1 MKQTLLNSIDEKI
14 EQQKILKIMAA
25 ELPKHDGKKI
35 TKRLT
40 NALGDHFRLRHLA
53 SMTYLDYKNYT
64 TKIEVSILLSYDD
77 KLEYEKI
84 ASEQVSNYYRSLTE
98 GIVELEKSVLSLD
111 HIDGQFYLLKQ
122 FIEGLDDLPYQVK
135 TLMAEKHNLTFKN
148 YYRS

>member
-1 MKQTLLNSIDEKI
+1 MRQTLLNSINEKI
-14 EQQKILKIMAA
+14 EQQKILKVMAT

-40 NALGDHFRLRHLA
+40 NALGDHFRLRYLA
-53 SMTYLDYKNYT
+53 GMTYLDYKNYK

-84 ASEQVSNYYRSLTE
+84 ARQQIGNYYESLHN
-98 GIVELEKSVLSLD
+98 GIAELEKSVLALD
-111 HIDGQFYLLKQ
+111 QIDKQFTILKQ
-122 FIEGLDDLPYQVK
+122 LVEQMDELPYQVK